1 MAGNANSG
9 FASHP
14 ELINRKGRPKKGES
28 VTDLLRETVDKQALV
43 DKLVEIAIEKGD
55 IQALKYAID
64 RMDGKPT
71 ETVHNLMQQLPD
83 VIEVDLTEHTT
94 NIPDAPT
101 VEIDESIQDS

>member
-1 MAGNANSG
+1 MNATGKGG
-9 FASHP
+9 FGDQP
-14 ELINRKGRPKKGES
+14 QYINRDGRPKKGES

-71 ETVHNLMQQLPD
+71 ETVHNLMQNLPD
-83 VIEVDLTEHTT
+83 VIEVDLTENPTDT
-94 NIPDAPT
+94 GDAAAMESADT
-101 VEIDESIQDS
+101 VQSS

>member
-1 MAGNANSG
+1 MNATGKGG
-9 FASHP
+9 FGEQP
-14 ELINRKGRPKKGES
+14 QYINRNGRPPKDQS
-28 VTDLLRETVDKQALV
+28 VTDLLRETVNKQDLV
-43 DKLVEIAIEKGD
+43 DKLVEIAVEKGD

-94 NIPDAPT
+94 DIPDAPT
-101 VEIDESIQDS
+101 LEIDEQIQDS

>member
-71 ETVHNLMQQLPD
+71 ETVHNLMQSLPD
-83 VIEVDLTEHTT
+83 VIEVDLTENPTDT
-94 NIPDAPT
+94 GDAAAMESADT
-101 VEIDESIQDS
+101 VQSS

>member
-14 ELINRKGRPKKGES
+14 ENINRNGRPKKGES
-28 VTDLLRETVDKQALV
+28 ITDLLRETVDKQALV
-43 DKLVEIAIEKGD
+43 DKLIEIAIEKGD

-71 ETVHNLMQQLPD
+71 ELVQMQNLPD
-83 VIEVDLTEHTT
+83 VIEIDLRDDTT
-94 NIPDAPT
+94 DT
-101 VEIDESIQDS
+101 GG